1 MREKKKALLCA
12 AAVVEA
18 AMLVS
23 AFIIF
28 TGSGTEKRKDSIILN
43 YDQSAIDG
51 ELPGKTEEEIQKE
64 LNAKV
69 EEGMFNI
76 SINPE
81 IRVDGS
87 TDVGNARIENIKAN
101 HYLMQVDIKEGEKI
115 LYSSGNI
122 RPGQYIDNIKMAD
135 MDSGEYD
142 AQAVFTALDTES
154 GEVVGRA
161 GAVVKLY
168 VD

>member
-12 AAVVEA
+12 AAVIEA
-18 AMLVS
+18 VLLVS

-28 TGSGTEKRKDSIILN
+28 WSSDREEKTDGIILN
-43 YDQSAIDG
+43 YDQSAVDG

-81 IRVDGS
+81 IRVDRN
-87 TDVGNARIENIKAN
+87 TDIGDARIENIKAN
-101 HYLMQVDIKEGEKI
+101 HYLMQVDIKAGDEI
-115 LYSSGNI
+115 LYSSGSI
-122 RPGQYIDNIKMAD
+122 RPGQYIDNIKIAD
-135 MDSGEYD
+135 LDPGEYD
-142 AQAVFTALDTES
+142 VQAVFTALDAEN
-154 GEVVGRA
+154 GETVGHA